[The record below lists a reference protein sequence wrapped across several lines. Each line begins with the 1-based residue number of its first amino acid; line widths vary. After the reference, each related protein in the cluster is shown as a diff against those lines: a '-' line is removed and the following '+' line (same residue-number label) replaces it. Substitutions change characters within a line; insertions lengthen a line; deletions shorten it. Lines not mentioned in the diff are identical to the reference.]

1 MINLICEESEE
12 EELIN
17 AALVK
22 LASSID
28 EPIRENLQQMLNGW
42 ENGVTKDEFLSSLA
56 DLRDKIDKWSLV
68 CLFYRLDYDD
78 SADETVNIETIIK
91 IIHATKGV
99 PYAEPGTAA
108 AKPKKAAL
116 KAAPPASIL
125 KKAGGA
131 GAGGA

>member
-1 MINLICEESEE
+1 
-12 EELIN
+12 
-17 AALVK
+17 
-22 LASSID
+22 
-28 EPIRENLQQMLNGW
+28 MLNGW

-56 DLRDKIDKWSLV
+56 NLPDKIDKWSLV

-116 KAAPPASIL
+116 KVAPPASIL

-131 GAGGA
+131 

>member
-56 DLRDKIDKWSLV
+56 NLPDKIDKWSLV

-125 KKAGGA
+125 KKAG
-131 GAGGA
+131 AGGA

>member
-56 DLRDKIDKWSLV
+56 NLPDKIDKWSLV